1 MFGGPP
7 GWYMLWEG
15 GDEIQENTTD
25 VKWFI
30 IYEAATKY
38 YDESNK
44 VIVKLADVSYLEV
57 IVDPTPEQIEEHKKK
72 QEEIEKKK

>member
-15 GDEIQENTTD
+15 ADELQENTTD

-30 IYEAATKY
+30 IYDAATKY

-44 VIVKLADVSYLEV
+44 VIVKLADVSY
-57 IVDPTPEQIEEHKKK
+57 
-72 QEEIEKKK
+72 